1 MVAAVSMSESAS
13 PLSALNSLSR
23 CAHSEREVV
32 ICLVWLVTVI
42 CLWLSFGTISPSTDD
57 AMRLVEIRDL
67 LAGQSWFDHT
77 QYRLNPPEGVVTHWS
92 RLVDFPIALLIKTAE
107 TMVPTALAER
117 IAMMIWPTAL
127 LAALL
132 VGISRIAGALAGNVA
147 ARVAVILTAL
157 MAPTLQHYRF
167 GSIHHHNIQIVLI
180 VWSLVFLVD
189 GKRRPGHS
197 ALAGLF
203 CALSVAIGQ
212 EMVPAIAALGTIAAL
227 RWAFNGKPY
236 AVMTIAFAG
245 SLATGTIALA
255 AATISPA
262 DYLSVHCDAISIAQ
276 VGVLAVGGLGLA
288 VLAAMP
294 WLTSLSRRLVALVAL
309 AISLATYT
317 EFVAPHC
324 IGNPYAQLDP
334 KLVDLWLSSVA
345 EARSLWSIAHD
356 LPQQTPTYFGVPLV
370 ALVLGAIRCVREEGD
385 RRWNWIAVTAA
396 QLVFVLVSFW
406 QLRGAGGANAVGAA
420 LFPAALLRAIP
431 AAEGRPTYFGMPR
444 IAALT
449 MLVFNPAT
457 LLALGTGAT
466 HAFAASTVTARRIIS
481 SGDAGTCQRADD
493 YTPLARLPRG
503 RILAFIDSGPFILMQ
518 SEHAV
523 LAAPYHR
530 NQAGNIAM
538 LNMFLG
544 SPDDA
549 RIQMERHRID
559 YVVFCPGAPER
570 YQYASL
576 APLSL
581 AAALATNEPL
591 GFLERLKLV
600 GTDLAVYRLMR

>member
-1 MVAAVSMSESAS
+1 M
-13 PLSALNSLSR
+13 
-23 CAHSEREVV
+23 
-32 ICLVWLVTVI
+32 
-42 CLWLSFGTISPSTDD
+42 
-57 AMRLVEIRDL
+57 
-67 LAGQSWFDHT
+67 
-77 QYRLNPPEGVVTHWS
+77 THWS
-92 RLVDFPIALLIKTAE
+92 RLVDLPIALLIKTAG
-107 TMVPTALAER
+107 TMVPVALAER
-117 IAMMIWPTAL
+117 IAMMIWPAAL

-132 VGISRIAGALAGNVA
+132 VGISRIAGALAGNGAACVA
-147 ARVAVILTAL
+147 IVLTAL

-180 VWSLVFLVD
+180 VWSLAFFID
-189 GKRRPGHS
+189 DSRRPSHG

-212 EMVPAIAALGTIAAL
+212 EMTPALAALGTIAAL

-236 AVMTIAFAG
+236 AVTSVAFAG

-262 DYLSVHCDAISIAQ
+262 DYFSVHCDAISIAQ

-288 VLAAMP
+288 ALAAMP
-294 WLTSLSRRLVALVAL
+294 WLTSLSRRLVALFGL
-309 AISLATYT
+309 AILLTTYT

-324 IGNPYAQLDP
+324 LGDPYAQLDP
-334 KLVDLWLSSVA
+334 KLFDLWLSSVA
-345 EARSLWSIAHD
+345 EARNLWSIAHD
-356 LPQQTPTYFGVPLV
+356 LPQQIPAYFGVPLA
-370 ALVLGAIRCVREEGD
+370 ALLLEIIRCVREESH
-385 RRWNWIAVTAA
+385 RRWNWIAVTAV
-396 QLVFVLVSFW
+396 QLAFVLVSFW
-406 QLRGAGGANAVGAA
+406 QLRGAGGANAIGAA

-431 AAEGRPTYFGMPR
+431 VAKGRPTYFGMPR
-444 IAALT
+444 IAALV

-493 YTPLARLPRG
+493 YTPLAHLPRG

-518 SEHAV
+518 SGHAV

-538 LNMFLG
+538 LDIFLG
-544 SPDDA
+544 SPEDA
-549 RIQMERHRID
+549 RIQMERHGID
-559 YVVFCPGAPER
+559 YVAFCAGAPER
-570 YQYASL
+570 YQLASL
-576 APLSL
+576 APRSL
-581 AAALATNEPL
+581 AAALAANEPL
-591 GFLERLKLV
+591 RFLERLELV
-600 GTDLAVYRLMR
+600 GTNLAVYRLVR

>member
-1 MVAAVSMSESAS
+1 MSESAL
-13 PLSALNSLSR
+13 PPSAPNSLSR
-23 CAHSEREVV
+23 SARFERRVI
-32 ICLVWLVTVI
+32 ICLIWSVAVI
-42 CLWLSFGTISPSTDD
+42 CLWVSFGTSSPSTDD
-57 AMRLVEIRDL
+57 ATRLVEIRDF

-92 RLVDFPIALLIKTAE
+92 RLVDLPIALLIKTAG

-117 IAMMIWPTAL
+117 IAMMIWPAAL
-127 LAALL
+127 LAGLL
-132 VGISRIAGALAGNVA
+132 VGISRIAGTLAGNGA
-147 ARVAVILTAL
+147 ACVAVVLAAL

-180 VWSLVFLVD
+180 VWSLAFFID
-189 GKRRPGHS
+189 GPRRPVHG

-212 EMVPAIAALGTIAAL
+212 ETVPALAALGTIASL

-236 AVMTIAFAG
+236 AVTTVAFAG
-245 SLATGTIALA
+245 SLATGTIVLA

-262 DYLSVHCDAISIAQ
+262 DYFSVHCDTISIAQ

-288 VLAAMP
+288 ALAVMP
-294 WLTSLSRRLVALVAL
+294 WLTSVSRRLVASFGL
-309 AISLATYT
+309 AILLAIYT
-317 EFVAPHC
+317 QFVAPHC
-324 IGNPYAQLDP
+324 LGDPYAQLDP
-334 KLVDLWLSSVA
+334 KLVDLWLSSVS
-345 EARSLWSIAHD
+345 EARNLWSIAHD
-356 LPQQTPTYFGVPLV
+356 LPQQIPVYFGIPLA
-370 ALVLGAIRCVREEGD
+370 ALLLGIIRCIWEESD
-385 RRWNWIAVTAA
+385 RRWNWIAVTAV
-396 QLVFVLVSFW
+396 QLAFVLVSFW
-406 QLRGAGGANAVGAA
+406 QLRGAGGANAVAAA

-431 AAEGRPTYFGMPR
+431 AAEGRPTYFGMTR
-444 IAALT
+444 ITALV

-466 HAFAASTVTARRIIS
+466 HAFAAPTQMARRIIS

-518 SEHAV
+518 SEHSV

-538 LNMFLG
+538 LDMFLG

-549 RIQMERHRID
+549 RIQMERHGID
-559 YVVFCPGAPER
+559 YVAFCPGAPER

-576 APLSL
+576 APRSL
-581 AAALATNEPL
+581 AAALASNEPL
-591 GFLERLKLV
+591 RFLERLRLV
-600 GTDLAVYRLMR
+600 GTDLAVYRLVH

>member
-1 MVAAVSMSESAS
+1 
-13 PLSALNSLSR
+13 
-23 CAHSEREVV
+23 
-32 ICLVWLVTVI
+32 
-42 CLWLSFGTISPSTDD
+42 
-57 AMRLVEIRDL
+57 MRLVEIRDL

-92 RLVDFPIALLIKTAE
+92 RLVDFPIALLIKTAG

-117 IAMMIWPTAL
+117 IAMMIWPAAL
-127 LAALL
+127 LAGLL
-132 VGISRIAGALAGNVA
+132 VGISRIAGALAGNGA
-147 ARVAVILTAL
+147 ACVAVILTAL
-157 MAPTLQHYRF
+157 MVPTLQHYRF

-180 VWSLVFLVD
+180 VWSLAFFIESP
-189 GKRRPGHS
+189 RRPGHG

-212 EMVPAIAALGTIAAL
+212 EMVPVLAALGTIAAL

-236 AVMTIAFAG
+236 VATTATFAG
-245 SLATGTIALA
+245 SLATGTITLA

-262 DYLSVHCDAISIAQ
+262 DYFSVHCDAISIAQ

-288 VLAAMP
+288 ALAAMP
-294 WLTSLSRRLVALVAL
+294 RLTSLSRRFVALFGL
-309 AISLATYT
+309 AILLATYT
-317 EFVAPHC
+317 EFAAPQC
-324 IGNPYAQLDP
+324 IGDPYAQLDP
-334 KLVDLWLSSVA
+334 KLVDLWLASVE
-345 EARSLWSIAHD
+345 EARSLRSIAHD
-356 LPQQTPTYFGVPLV
+356 LPQQIPTYFGIPLA
-370 ALVLGAIRCVREEGD
+370 ALLLGIIRCVREGSD
-385 RRWNWIAVTAA
+385 RRWNWVAVIAV
-396 QLVFVLVSFW
+396 QLALVLVSFW
-406 QLRGAGGANAVGAA
+406 QLRGAGGANAIGAA

-431 AAEGRPTYFGMPR
+431 AAEGSPTYFGMPR
-444 IAALT
+444 IAALV

-457 LLALGTGAT
+457 LLALGTGAM
-466 HAFAASTVTARRIIS
+466 HAFAASTVTERRIIS

-538 LNMFLG
+538 LDMFLG

-549 RIQMERHRID
+549 RIQMERHGID
-559 YVVFCPGAPER
+559 YVAFCPGAPER

-576 APLSL
+576 APRSL
-581 AAALATNEPL
+581 AAALAANEPL
-591 GFLERLKLV
+591 RFLERLRLV

>member
-1 MVAAVSMSESAS
+1 M
-13 PLSALNSLSR
+13 
-23 CAHSEREVV
+23 
-32 ICLVWLVTVI
+32 
-42 CLWLSFGTISPSTDD
+42 
-57 AMRLVEIRDL
+57 EIRDF

-92 RLVDFPIALLIKTAE
+92 RLVDLPIALLIKTAG
-107 TMVPTALAER
+107 TMVPVALAER
-117 IAMMIWPTAL
+117 IAMMIWPAAL

-132 VGISRIAGALAGNVA
+132 VGISRIAGALAGNGAACVA
-147 ARVAVILTAL
+147 IVLTAL

-180 VWSLVFLVD
+180 VWSLAFFID
-189 GKRRPGHS
+189 DSRRPSHG

-212 EMVPAIAALGTIAAL
+212 EMTPALAALGTIAAL

-236 AVMTIAFAG
+236 AVTSVAFAG

-262 DYLSVHCDAISIAQ
+262 DYFSVHCDAISIAQ

-288 VLAAMP
+288 ALAAMP
-294 WLTSLSRRLVALVAL
+294 WLTSLSRRLVALFGL
-309 AISLATYT
+309 AILLTTYT

-324 IGNPYAQLDP
+324 LGDPYAQLDP

-345 EARSLWSIAHD
+345 EARNLWSIAHD
-356 LPQQTPTYFGVPLV
+356 LPQQIPAYFGVPLA
-370 ALVLGAIRCVREEGD
+370 ALLLGIIRCVREEESH
-385 RRWNWIAVTAA
+385 RRWNWIAVTAV
-396 QLVFVLVSFW
+396 QLAFVLVSFW
-406 QLRGAGGANAVGAA
+406 QLRGAGGANAIGAA

-431 AAEGRPTYFGMPR
+431 VAKGRPTYFGMPR
-444 IAALT
+444 IAALV

-493 YTPLARLPRG
+493 YTPLAHLPRG

-518 SEHAV
+518 SGHAV

-538 LNMFLG
+538 LDMFLG

-549 RIQMERHRID
+549 RIQMERHGID
-559 YVVFCPGAPER
+559 YVAFCAGAPER
-570 YQYASL
+570 YQLASL
-576 APLSL
+576 APRSL
-581 AAALATNEPL
+581 AAALAANEPL
-591 GFLERLKLV
+591 RFLERLELV
-600 GTDLAVYRLMR
+600 GTNLAVYRLVR